1 MENTIRFQNSHTAA
15 VSAKVRMVVGSVKE
29 IANAIFFGNNTTKAA
44 HIRLL
49 DRKGFSTHK
58 NRNLAPSAKTKPE
71 KFFFQPPGNPRKR
84 PYFLLTSPQVRHI
97 PQKIRFGI
105 LPYFDLEP
113 FEYILV

>member
-1 MENTIRFQNSHTAA
+1 
-15 VSAKVRMVVGSVKE
+15 MVVGSVKE

-58 NRNLAPSAKTKPE
+58 NRNLEQYSSPKMR
-71 KFFFQPPGNPRKR
+71 KFLFQPPSEPRKW
-84 PYFLLTSPQVRHI
+84 PYFLLTPQIGVM
-97 PQKIRFGI
+97 
-105 LPYFDLEP
+105 PYFDLEP